1 MKRKLVALVG
11 LVLVSSLM
19 LFPIAVRGADGLST
33 PGTVVMQGRM
43 DGWDW
48 GGSGGS

>member
-19 LFPIAVRGADGLST
+19 LFPVAVRGAEGLST
-33 PGTVVMQGRM
+33 PASIVVQGRM